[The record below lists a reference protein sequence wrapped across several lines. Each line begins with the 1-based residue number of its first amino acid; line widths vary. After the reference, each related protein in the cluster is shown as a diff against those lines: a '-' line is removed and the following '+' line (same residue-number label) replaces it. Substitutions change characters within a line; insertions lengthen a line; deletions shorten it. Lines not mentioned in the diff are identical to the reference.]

1 MFGIEV
7 DGEFLEN
14 PKDGELTFELNFGGF
29 QESVIPGSFTFP
41 ANFPSG
47 EINDRLLKHGRRIDA
62 AGKVVYYD
70 GLLYV
75 FNNVFDRCKV
85 VRLETTEDVYRISAL
100 VNGLSLDIK
109 GKTLRDIVTTPEN
122 RSFDKISELLDFI
135 NWCNDSDN
143 EHLFTFPRIQNT
155 AAFEDQASQMPYIGN
170 FYDGILNRFVD
181 DGVIVPYV
189 FFGDDE
195 QHFKRYFLSP
205 KIREVRLLELLF
217 AQYGYSVNGSFIND
231 AEARSSVMYSNRI
244 IKADSKEMIQVG
256 CKLYSNESEIGNI
269 YHFPI
274 LSLDSDPTNQ
284 DYKDSLGAWVV
295 PNDGIL
301 LGNIPIVKVKSAYNY
316 NFGLKCKITADTENV
331 QILVVI
337 RDAAAV
343 GTVDAI
349 SESFSINVDVAPDEE
364 LDYIYFSEV
373 NFGDLAGSGAPEDLV
388 VTFAFGNLVDVP
400 GIGLA
405 VEPGSLTLE
414 NLVITLNPILEVE
427 PDAEIEPLNCAE
439 FLPNTPIEDWLV
451 GLKKQYNLNFQY
463 NPFTRIVTIDFL
475 DDCLK
480 KPVESVDARIGKKLP
495 LKTSDN
501 SKGYKIQYDFN
512 SVTDQLTEENFK
524 DLDPALFK
532 GFEQPTLKV
541 PGEYYFD
548 PSTGQVM
555 KYGYNS
561 IRWSFFS
568 DAYYPLTVGEG
579 EKEIQISGRAPI
591 LMRRDVDNVT
601 VQAAIKTPMHF
612 PRFGMSADSFS
623 DVRVSYYRGICP
635 SIDGS
640 LMLPTAS
647 TMAIAA
653 DGETVIGESEMWLR
667 TDREA
672 SIYQKYHKRW
682 ISFLKT
688 AERLRD
694 RIEIDVPFLQRIFD
708 TQKKIRNSVFVAA
721 KLIFTIKG
729 DRIKEAEIEM
739 YRNNYEYE

>member
-1 MFGIEV
+1 MFGIEL

-41 ANFPSG
+41 SNFPSG
-47 EINDRLLKHGRRIDA
+47 EINDRLLKHGRRIDS

-75 FNNVFDRCKV
+75 FNNVYDRCKV
-85 VRLETTEDVYRISAL
+85 VRLETNEDVYRVSAII
-100 VNGLSLDIK
+100 NGLSLDIK
-109 GKTLRDIVTTPEN
+109 GKTLRDIVTTSEN
-122 RSFDKISELLDFI
+122 RSFDKISELLDFV
-135 NWCNDSDN
+135 NWCNDSNN
-143 EHLFTFPRIQNT
+143 EHLFTFPRIQNEG
-155 AAFEDQASQMPYIGN
+155 AFDDQAEQIPYIAN
-170 FYDGILNRFVD
+170 FYDGILNRFVEE
-181 DGVIVPYV
+181 GVIVPYIY
-189 FFGDDE
+189 FGDKE
-195 QHFKRYFLSP
+195 QFFKRYFLSP
-205 KIREVRLLELLF
+205 KIREVKLLELLF
-217 AQYGYSVNGSFIND
+217 AQYGYLVNGSFIND
-231 AEARSSVMYSNRI
+231 AEARSSVMYSNRL
-244 IKADSKEMIQVG
+244 IKADNKELIQVG
-256 CKLYSNESEIGNI
+256 CKSYSDAKTTGSWYNW
-269 YHFPI
+269 PL
-274 LSLDSDPTNQ
+274 LSIDSDPTNQ
-284 DYKDSLGAWVV
+284 DYNQALDVYVDNFEDAAYEDGLPKIKIDSSLNYHFG
-295 PNDGIL
+295 
-301 LGNIPIVKVKSAYNY
+301 VKGTINA
-316 NFGLKCKITADTENV
+316 GTENV
-331 QILVVI
+331 TMKILVIEPATPSDIGGDVLNEFI
-337 RDAAAV
+337 FN
-343 GTVDAI
+343 I
-349 SESFSINVDVAPDEE
+349 DVAPDED
-364 LDYIYFSEV
+364 LDYIFYEQFNFGAALGATPPSEV
-373 NFGDLAGSGAPEDLV
+373 IIAVGFKTNVDNADFSIQNFVVTIMPDLA
-388 VTFAFGNLVDVP
+388 
-400 GIGLA
+400 
-405 VEPGSLTLE
+405 
-414 NLVITLNPILEVE
+414 VE
-427 PDAEIEPLNCAE
+427 PDAEIEPINCAE

-463 NPFTRIVTIDFL
+463 SPFTRIVTIDYL

-480 KPVESVDARIGKKLP
+480 KPVESIDGRIGKKMP

-501 SKGYKIQYDFN
+501 SKGFKIQYDFS
-512 SVTDQLTEENFK
+512 SVTDSLTEENFK

-532 GFEQPTLKV
+532 GFERPSNKV

-568 DAYYPLTVGEG
+568 DAYYPLTVGDG
-579 EKEIQISGRAPI
+579 ENEIIISGRAPI
-591 LMRRDVDNVT
+591 LLRRDADNVT

-623 DVRVSYYRGICP
+623 DIRVSFFRGNCP

-647 TMAIAA
+647 TMSIAA

-667 TDREA
+667 TDRNN

-682 ISFLKT
+682 ISFLKN

>member
-1 MFGIEV
+1 MFGIKV

-41 ANFPSG
+41 SNFPSG

-62 AGKVVYYD
+62 AAKDVYYD

-85 VRLETTEDVYRISAL
+85 VRLETTEDVYRVSAII
-100 VNGLSLDIK
+100 NGLSLDIK
-109 GKTLRDIVTTPEN
+109 GKTLRDIVTTSEN
-122 RSFDKISELLDFI
+122 RTFDKISELLDFV
-135 NWCNDSDN
+135 NWCNDSNN

-155 AAFEDQASQMPYIGN
+155 SAFEDQAEQMPYIGN
-170 FYDGILNRFVD
+170 FYDGILNRFVEE
-181 DGVIVPYV
+181 GVIVPFIY
-189 FFGDDE
+189 FGDKE
-195 QHFKRYFLSP
+195 QFFKRYFLSP
-205 KIREVRLLELLF
+205 QIREVRLLELLF

-231 AEARSSVMYSNRI
+231 AEARTSVMYSNRI
-244 IKADSKEMIQVG
+244 IKADNKELIQVG
-256 CKLYSNESEIGNI
+256 CKFYSGDMPLLPP
-269 YHFPI
+269 YHFPV
-274 LSLDSDPTNQ
+274 LTLDSDPTNQ
-284 DYKDSLGAWVV
+284 DYNNALGIFII
-295 PNDGIL
+295 PSEGFI
-301 LGNIPIVKVKSAYNY
+301 LGNIPNIKVKSALDYHLGIKGK
-316 NFGLKCKITADTENV
+316 FTSDSE
-331 QILVVI
+331 VVRI
-337 RDAAAV
+337 WLTVRDPLTS
-343 GTVDAI
+343 GTIGSAFNEFTFTI
-349 SESFSINVDVAPDEE
+349 DVAPNEE
-364 LDYIYFSEV
+364 LDYIFYQAI
-373 NFGDLAGSGAPEDLV
+373 NFGAALGPTPPEDLV
-388 VTFAFGNLVDVP
+388 LTFGFSNVTAGND
-400 GIGLA
+400 I
-405 VEPGSLTLE
+405 EIKD
-414 NLVITLNPILEVE
+414 LVITLNPILEEE
-427 PDAEIEPLNCAE
+427 PDAEIEPINCAE
-439 FLPNTPIEDWLV
+439 FLPDTPIEDWLV

-463 NPFTRIVTIDFL
+463 NPFTRIVTIDYL

-480 KPVESVDARIGKKLP
+480 KPIESIDDRIGKKLP

-501 SKGYKIQYDFN
+501 SKGFKILYDY
-512 SVTDQLTEENFK
+512 SAVTDQLIDDNFK

-532 GFEQPTLKV
+532 GFVRPSERV

-548 PSTGQVM
+548 PSTGQVI

-561 IRWSFFS
+561 VRWSFYS
-568 DAYYPLTVGEG
+568 DAYYALTVGDG
-579 EKEIQISGRAPI
+579 QNEILISGRAPI
-591 LMRRDVDNVT
+591 LLRRDADDVT

-623 DVRVSYYRGICP
+623 DVRVSYFRGNCP

-653 DGETVIGESEMWLR
+653 DGETVIGESEMWFR
-667 TDREA
+667 SDREK

-682 ISFLKT
+682 ISFLKN

-694 RIEIDVPFLQRIFD
+694 RIDIDVPFMQRIFE

-729 DRIKEAEIEM
+729 DKIKEAEIEM